1 MNVLLLIGKS
11 STSQE
16 AVAAEAEEL
25 RRQGHRVT
33 VGTRVPPR
41 PVLADAVDEVVR
53 LSPSLPAPPPAPA
66 APPVPAV
73 PAEVSAA
80 DAVPAE
86 TEAAG
91 AVPAPRADTAAADAS
106 RRSPRRP
113 RVRPPARGVVG
124 SARRRVRQLRAQVS
138 GAVTEPARS
147 WRAVRRNATVMRLA
161 RDADVIVA
169 VDAPMVRAVWHLGR
183 QLPLPAGPEVV
194 YGLPAAATAIARR
207 AATPR

>member
-11 STSQE
+11 STSHE

-41 PVLADAVDEVVR
+41 QVLVDAVDAVVQ
-53 LSPSLPAPPPAPA
+53 LSPTLPAPPVA
-66 APPVPAV
+66 AVPPSVPAV
-73 PAEVSAA
+73 DAEPADEAAVATGASGPTDTGPGATASGATGATPSARA
-80 DAVPAE
+80 DAPAS
-86 TEAAG
+86 G
-91 AVPAPRADTAAADAS
+91 I
-106 RRSPRRP
+106 
-113 RVRPPARGVVG
+113 VG
-124 SARRRVRQLRAQVS
+124 SARKRVRRLRAQVS

-147 WRAVRRNATVMRLA
+147 WRAVRRSATVMQLA
-161 RDADVIVA
+161 READVIVA

-183 QLPLPAGPEVV
+183 RLPLPAGPEVV

-207 AATPR
+207 APR

>member
-1 MNVLLLIGKS
+1 VNVLLLIGKS

-53 LSPSLPAPPPAPA
+53 LSPSLPAPPPALA

-73 PAEVSAA
+73 PTVPAATADVAAA
-80 DAVPAE
+80 DAVSP
-86 TEAAG
+86 AG
-91 AVPAPRADTAAADAS
+91 APASAGP
-106 RRSPRRP
+106 
-113 RVRPPARGVVG
+113 RPPARGVVG

-207 AATPR
+207 AATPH

>member
-25 RRQGHRVT
+25 RRHGHRVT

-41 PVLADAVDEVVR
+41 QVLVDAVDSVVR
-53 LSPSLPAPPPAPA
+53 LSPALPAPPVAA
-66 APPVPAV
+66 APPAV
-73 PAEVSAA
+73 QAVAEAVTEGEGAPPTAA
-80 DAVPAE
+80 PE
-86 TEAAG
+86 PGPTPS
-91 AVPAPRADTAAADAS
+91 PAPGVAASSTSGA
-106 RRSPRRP
+106 RP
-113 RVRPPARGVVG
+113 APGLVGTVRK
-124 SARRRVRQLRAQVS
+124 RVRQLRAQVS

-147 WRAVRRNATVMRLA
+147 WRSVRRNATAMQLA
-161 RDADVIVA
+161 READVIVA

-183 QLPLPAGPEVV
+183 RLPLPAGPEVV

-207 AATPR
+207 TASPR